1 MIEPTAFISL
11 VAQTVRPTVETVAP
25 FANDVER
32 FRLALANDAGVG
44 APAPAA
50 AATDIAPASTGAID
64 PATAAPAAASQ
75 EGLSR
80 PRTLGDAILQG
91 LQSASNDITV
101 AWRSTG
107 EVLNKPDINMADML
121 RVQGMLLQS
130 AVQYELVGKAVSKS
144 TQSLENILK
153 TQ

>member
-1 MIEPTAFISL
+1 
-11 VAQTVRPTVETVAP
+11 VGET
-25 FANDVER
+25 
-32 FRLALANDAGVG
+32 
-44 APAPAA
+44 
-50 AATDIAPASTGAID
+50 
-64 PATAAPAAASQ
+64 
-75 EGLSR
+75 
-80 PRTLGDAILQG
+80 ILQG
-91 LQSASNDITV
+91 LQTASNDISQ

-107 EVLNKPDINMADML
+107 EVLAKPDITVADVL

>member
-1 MIEPTAFISL
+1 MIDATGIVPALAS
-11 VAQTVRPTVETVAP
+11 VVQTTGNAVAP
-25 FANDVER
+25 ISSDVER
-32 FRLALANDAGVG
+32 FRLALSDGG
-44 APAPAA
+44 AVLASPEASALQQ
-50 AATDIAPASTGAID
+50 TPASGV
-64 PATAAPAAASQ
+64 TAPSAASD
-75 EGLSR
+75 SVAASAPTR
-80 PRTLGDAILQG
+80 PSQPSTLGEAILQG
-91 LQSASNDITV
+91 LQTASNDINQ

-107 EVLNKPDINMADML
+107 EVLSKPDITVADVL